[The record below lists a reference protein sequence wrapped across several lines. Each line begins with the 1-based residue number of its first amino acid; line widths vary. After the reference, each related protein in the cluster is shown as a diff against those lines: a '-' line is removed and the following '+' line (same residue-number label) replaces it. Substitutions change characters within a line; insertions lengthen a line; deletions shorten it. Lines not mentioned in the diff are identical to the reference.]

1 MLVSHS
7 FVKILLCATPKMK
20 NSCAI
25 KPYKERMFHFE
36 VANNILANLVVIW
49 LQYQKTYYL
58 TKPIMVSTCMKLVLT
73 FSAFNILIN
82 AQK

>member
-1 MLVSHS
+1 
-7 FVKILLCATPKMK
+7 
-20 NSCAI
+20 
-25 KPYKERMFHFE
+25 MFRFE

-82 AQK
+82 AQKKHVWLVLDHFVIFMVGNNK